1 MEGKMKILSI
11 LLLISLFIMPLFSED
26 LKSDYSIFNDKEV
39 TIYFTPQDG
48 GQKMDSISGTITK
61 ILDSGL
67 LIESNRKNILIRYY
81 YIVYI
86 EEN

>member
-1 MEGKMKILSI
+1 MKKIFI
-11 LLLISLFIMPLFSED
+11 LLLISLFIIPLFSED
-26 LKSDYSIFNDKEV
+26 LKEDYTIFNDKEV

-48 GQKMDSISGTITK
+48 GKKMDSISGTITK

>member
-1 MEGKMKILSI
+1 MKTLSI
-11 LLLISLFIMPLFSED
+11 LLFILFLITPLFSED
-26 LKSDYSIFNDKEV
+26 LKEDYTIFNDKEV
-39 TIYFTPQDG
+39 TIYFTAQSG
-48 GQKMDSISGTITK
+48 GRTIDSISGTVTK

>member
-1 MEGKMKILSI
+1 MKILAI
-11 LLLISLFIMPLFSED
+11 LLLISLFIIPLFSED